1 MTHYV
6 LPRFLLWSRGLSD
19 CIVEVCCFGSP
30 CPSLSLARYH
40 IVDIFVI
47 WTLVADLGA
56 LQRLGPDDVFHVLF
70 VTTLMD

>member
-1 MTHYV
+1 M
-6 LPRFLLWSRGLSD
+6 
-19 CIVEVCCFGSP
+19 
-30 CPSLSLARYH
+30 
-40 IVDIFVI
+40 DIFVI